1 MSSSATSTSINS
13 SSSSPSPF
21 YQSQYFL
28 SIFLLLLSTFLF
40 FRSILPRIPRLF
52 LRGPLRVKRVGLR
65 GIRGIEWR
73 SNGFPS
79 NSNSAECFNGER
91 DYGNDGLIVRIQQ
104 IQPIFWSDK
113 NRKSINGES
122 VKRRSFLTIH
132 VKGVGIRLP
141 RPSNDQEAEK
151 ERIEGERKKKED
163 AIMEARKEKEEQ
175 EERLRILLQSP
186 QTTPALPSLGSP
198 SETYTFSSLQSGS
211 SRSQPS
217 SPFNSNQDGNQ
228 VKASSSRLPTPSSF
242 NYRTMPLYFLYVS
255 KLYLQLHW
263 LPRIKSLFL
272 KASRSA
278 FYLTASALPMLASLV
293 DIEIERMEI
302 YHQESEAV
310 LRVGRIH
317 GDFSMALVT
326 QKGKDGNPCNF
337 SLGDSDL
344 DGREAEDGDENQQA
358 MSQRLSDALYSMS
371 GRIGEGAKGAASYV
385 RTGIP
390 AGKGSLKLSFEGVQ
404 IFETSF
410 AKEPTRDSQRKSSTS
425 YGHSISSSTF
435 NDSNLSSASRPQTPS
450 RPSFKNY
457 AKSSRPSSS
466 RGKARNMDTSS
477 SAQWLSGIGPDSS
490 TPPTTPSSPT
500 LKRSN
505 SASMLN
511 AMSTIALSGWTDRW
525 ADWALE
531 PDPTSTFSSDTGWGT
546 KGLSSNRTKGLG
558 GLKKFSTSTSS
569 SSHAT
574 IPQQARLLSI
584 PNVTSLEMSVLLGP
598 SFSVQNEA
606 VQVGI
611 RIPKVNVGMDA
622 VMQVLGVIEKRRQ
635 QRMKSG
641 MKREEFESQGES
653 LEEKKDDLR

>member
-1 MSSSATSTSINS
+1 
-13 SSSSPSPF
+13 
-21 YQSQYFL
+21 
-28 SIFLLLLSTFLF
+28 
-40 FRSILPRIPRLF
+40 
-52 LRGPLRVKRVGLR
+52 
-65 GIRGIEWR
+65 
-73 SNGFPS
+73 
-79 NSNSAECFNGER
+79 
-91 DYGNDGLIVRIQQ
+91 
-104 IQPIFWSDK
+104 
-113 NRKSINGES
+113 
-122 VKRRSFLTIH
+122 
-132 VKGVGIRLP
+132 
-141 RPSNDQEAEK
+141 
-151 ERIEGERKKKED
+151 
-163 AIMEARKEKEEQ
+163 MEARKEKEEQ

-390 AGKGSLKLSFEGVQ
+390 AGKGASNYLSREF
-404 IFETSF
+404 
-410 AKEPTRDSQRKSSTS
+410 KSSKLPLPKNLLVTVKES
-425 YGHSISSSTF
+425 PPLPTVIQSQVQLSMIPIYQVLVVHKLPADLHSRTTL
-435 NDSNLSSASRPQTPS
+435 NPPDQVHLVE
-450 RPSFKNY
+450 K
-457 AKSSRPSSS
+457 
-466 RGKARNMDTSS
+466 
-477 SAQWLSGIGPDSS
+477 LGIWI
-490 TPPTTPSSPT
+490 
-500 LKRSN
+500 L
-505 SASMLN
+505 LL
-511 AMSTIALSGWTDRW
+511 ALSGFQ
-525 ADWALE
+525 E
-531 PDPTSTFSSDTGWGT
+531 
-546 KGLSSNRTKGLG
+546 
-558 GLKKFSTSTSS
+558 
-569 SSHAT
+569 
-574 IPQQARLLSI
+574 
-584 PNVTSLEMSVLLGP
+584 
-598 SFSVQNEA
+598 
-606 VQVGI
+606 
-611 RIPKVNVGMDA
+611 
-622 VMQVLGVIEKRRQ
+622 
-635 QRMKSG
+635 
-641 MKREEFESQGES
+641 
-653 LEEKKDDLR
+653 